1 MEYWRGGVMVT
12 DGPPNT
18 PSLQLS
24 LPWRPQQQT
33 QNRGSEQRAAE
44 QGERQPIAAGEIEQK
59 TEKRRPGSGQNLR
72 DQQTQAANL
81 AERAATEIVRPQNI
95 GQNHIAAQSDTI
107 KKKSRIETKD
117 ISRRDRQ
124 AQPDSL
130 NHKAQHRH
138 DP

>member
-1 MEYWRGGVMVT
+1 M
-12 DGPPNT
+12 DPPILHHSNT

-59 TEKRRPGSGQNLR
+59 TEKRRPGRGQNLR

-107 KKKSRIETKD
+107 KKK
-117 ISRRDRQ
+117 
-124 AQPDSL
+124 
-130 NHKAQHRH
+130 
-138 DP
+138 